1 VAKISLQ
8 FNQGI
13 DTQGGDMS
21 TVDLRDCLQ
30 SWPYD
35 EERNVRIAR
44 GADGR
49 EIILVRRPMGIE
61 QYEADGRP
69 DGRRVHDADTV
80 LDFHH
85 ARMNAAEQ
93 THSPT
98 VWELSTEACAEL
110 FDEANAYHDR
120 LILLFRLRD
129 WARAGRDAV
138 QVLRLLD
145 TVRQHARCAEDRAQI
160 EPWRPHIT
168 RIHAVTRAMLL
179 LENRQHQEALLI
191 ARETPGILDAF
202 AACTPQH
209 SQLADVLLASVRDS
223 LVSKT
228 ACRPREESTFI
239 RQDDFW
245 MIRHHGDTAFLK
257 CTRGLQCL
265 AILLRSPGRE
275 FHVSEL
281 LASLPDTPPATSAK
295 HTSGHHHENGDHLVT
310 AGLPEGIP
318 ILDAQAK
325 AEYKRRLHELRQEL
339 EEAEQFNAPDRAAKA
354 HEEMNVIAQQLSGAI
369 GLGGRDRKA
378 GSEAERARCAVTK
391 RIKQAIEKIADAIPA
406 LGHHLAARIKT
417 GYFCSYNPHPDRP
430 VAWKF

>member
-1 VAKISLQ
+1 MNA
-8 FNQGI
+8 
-13 DTQGGDMS
+13 
-21 TVDLRDCLQ
+21 VDLRDCLQ

-35 EERNVRIAR
+35 EVDNLRIR
-44 GADGR
+44 RCADGR

-69 DGRRVHDADTV
+69 DGRRVHGEETV
-80 LDFHH
+80 LDFHQ
-85 ARMNAAEQ
+85 ARMNTAKQ
-93 THSPT
+93 SHSPIA
-98 VWELSTEACAEL
+98 WELSTEACAEL
-110 FDEANAYHDR
+110 FDEACAYHDR
-120 LILLFRLRD
+120 LMLLFRLKD
-129 WARAGRDAV
+129 WTRAGRDAA

-145 TVRQHARCAEDRAQI
+145 TVRQHARCAEDRAQL
-160 EPWRPHIT
+160 EPWRPHLT
-168 RIHAVTRAMLL
+168 RIHAVTRAMIL
-179 LENRQHQEALLI
+179 LENRQFQEALLV

-202 AACTPQH
+202 AACTPEH
-209 SQLADVLLASVRDS
+209 SQLAGVLLASVRDF
-223 LVSKT
+223 LVSKS

-245 MIRHHGDTAFLK
+245 IVRHHGDTAFLK

-265 AILLRSPGRE
+265 ALLLRSPGRE

-281 LASLPDTPPATSAK
+281 LASVPDVPPATSAK
-295 HTSGHHHENGDHLVT
+295 HTNGQQHENGDHLVI
-310 AGLPEGIP
+310 AGLPDGSP
-318 ILDAQAK
+318 VLDAQAK

-354 HEEMNVIAQQLSGAI
+354 EEEINAIAQHLSSAI

-391 RIKQAIEKIADAIPA
+391 RIKQAIEKIADAIPV
-406 LGHHLAARIKT
+406 LGHHLMARIKT

-430 VAWKF
+430 VAWKFGTIALLIHVTI

>member
-1 VAKISLQ
+1 MNS
-8 FNQGI
+8 
-13 DTQGGDMS
+13 
-21 TVDLRDCLQ
+21 VDLRECLRN
-30 SWPYD
+30 WPYD
-35 EERNVRIAR
+35 EENNVRIGR

-49 EIILVRRPMGIE
+49 EIILVRRSMGIE

-69 DGRRVHDADTV
+69 DGRRVHGEETV
-80 LDFHH
+80 LDFHQS
-85 ARMNAAEQ
+85 RMNTAKQ
-93 THSPT
+93 THSPLA
-98 VWELSTEACAEL
+98 WELSTEACAEL
-110 FDEANAYHDR
+110 FDEAGTYHDR
-120 LILLFRLRD
+120 LILLFRLHD
-129 WARAGRDAV
+129 WTRAGRDAA

-145 TVRQHARCAEDRAQI
+145 TVRQHARCAEDRVQL
-160 EPWRPHIT
+160 EPWRPHLT

-179 LENRQHQEALLI
+179 LDNRQYQEALLV
-191 ARETPGILDAF
+191 ARETPGILEDFDA
-202 AACTPQH
+202 CVPEH
-209 SQLADVLLASVRDS
+209 GQLAGVLLASVRDS
-223 LVSKT
+223 LVSRP
-228 ACRPREESTFI
+228 ACRPLEESSFI

-281 LASLPDTPPATSAK
+281 LASLPDAPPATSAK
-295 HTSGHHHENGDHLVT
+295 HTNGHLHEAGDHLVI
-310 AGLPEGIP
+310 AGLPDGSP

-354 HEEMNVIAQQLSGAI
+354 HEEMDAIAHHLSSAI
-369 GLGGRDRKA
+369 GLGGRDRKTS
-378 GSEAERARCAVTK
+378 SEAERARCAVTK

-406 LGHHLAARIKT
+406 LGHHLKARIKT